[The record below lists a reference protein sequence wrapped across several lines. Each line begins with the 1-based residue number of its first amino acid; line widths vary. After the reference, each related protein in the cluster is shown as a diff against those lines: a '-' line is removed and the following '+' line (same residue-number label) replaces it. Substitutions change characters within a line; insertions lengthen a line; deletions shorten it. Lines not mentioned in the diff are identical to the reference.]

1 MPPPATSP
9 EPGAIE
15 SGFMPQMQFLHE
27 SLVELI
33 TQTSTN
39 LPPDV
44 REALGIAI
52 GEETPNTQ
60 SAQALTIIATNIDMA
75 VEDSGPICQDTGM
88 PTFVV
93 HTPVGVNQITLKKAI
108 QAAVAEATNRGK
120 LRPNSVDSLTG
131 ANSGNNLGEE
141 TPVIHFEQWENDE
154 IEVKL
159 ILKGG
164 GCENKNAQYSL
175 PCELDHLGKA
185 GRDLEGVRRCILH
198 AVWQAQGQGCAPGAV
213 GVCIGSDRAHGY
225 DLAKNQLFRTIQDV
239 NPIPELAKLEAE
251 IVEESNRLGVGAMG
265 FGGKVSLIGCKITA
279 ANRLPA
285 SFFVSV
291 AYDCWAYRRLGVRLD
306 ASSGAITKW
315 LYRDPET
322 PVRKMAAGEGFPLTG
337 REVVLRAPVT
347 EEQVRA
353 LKVGDVVLISGEM
366 FTGRDAVHAH
376 LTKHPL
382 PEGVDLH
389 GAVLYHCGPVMLK
402 QGDEWTVKAAG
413 PTTSIREEPYQ
424 ADIIRKFGL
433 RVVIGKGGMGKKT
446 LAALKECGAVYLNG
460 IGGAAQYY
468 ARSIEKVL
476 GVNLMEFGIP
486 EAMWRLRANNF
497 VAIVTMDAHGNSLH
511 ADVEK
516 ATGEELA
523 RLQAAH

>member
-1 MPPPATSP
+1 
-9 EPGAIE
+9 
-15 SGFMPQMQFLHE
+15 MQFLEE
-27 SLVELI
+27 SLTELI

-44 REALGIAI
+44 RQAMGIAI
-52 GEETPNTQ
+52 GGETPGTQ
-60 SAQALTIIATNIDMA
+60 SSQALNIIASNIDMA
-75 VEDSGPICQDTGM
+75 QEDEGPICQDTGM

-93 HTPVGVNQITLKKAI
+93 HTPVGVSQIAVRKAI
-108 QAAVAEATNRGK
+108 RNAVAEATRRGK

-131 ANSGNNLGEE
+131 KNSGNNLGAE
-141 TPVIHFEQWENDE
+141 TPVIHFDQWEEDE

-164 GCENKNAQYSL
+164 GCENKNIQYSV
-175 PCELDHLGKA
+175 PCELEHLGRA
-185 GRDLEGVRRCILH
+185 DRNLEGVRKCILH
-198 AVWQAQGQGCAPGAV
+198 AVWQAQGQGCAPGAL

-225 DLAKNQLFRTIQDV
+225 DLAKSQLFRTLDDSNAV
-239 NPIPELAKLEAE
+239 PELAKLEAE
-251 IVEESNRLGVGAMG
+251 IMEEANRIGVGAMG
-265 FGGKVSLIGCKITA
+265 FGGKASLIGCKILA

-291 AYDCWAYRRLGVRLD
+291 AYECWAFRRLGVRLD
-306 ASSGAITKW
+306 AGSGAITQW
-315 LYRDPET
+315 LYRDPSRHIE
-322 PVRKMAAGEGFPLTG
+322 KMAHGEGFPLSG
-337 REVVLRAPVT
+337 REVLLRAPLT
-347 EEQVRA
+347 EEQVRL

-366 FTGRDAVHAH
+366 YTGRDAVHAY
-376 LTKHPL
+376 LMKNP
-382 PEGVDLH
+382 PPVDLH

-402 QGDEWTVKAAG
+402 EGETWTVKAAG

-424 ADIIRKFGL
+424 AHVIREYGV
-433 RVVIGKGGMGKKT
+433 RAVIGKGGMGKKT

-476 GVNLMEFGIP
+476 GVHLMEFGVP
-486 EAMWRLRANNF
+486 EAMWHLRVNNF

-516 ATGEELA
+516 ETGEHLAELQ
-523 RLQAAH
+523 LK

>member
-1 MPPPATSP
+1 MH
-9 EPGAIE
+9 
-15 SGFMPQMQFLHE
+15 FLEE
-27 SLVELI
+27 SLIELI

-44 REALGIAI
+44 RQAMGVAI
-52 GEETPNTQ
+52 GGETPGTQ
-60 SAQALTIIATNIDMA
+60 SSQALSIIASNIDMA
-75 VEDSGPICQDTGM
+75 QEDEGPICQDTGM

-93 HTPVGVNQITLKKAI
+93 HTPVGVSQIAVKKAI
-108 QAAVAEATNRGK
+108 RNAVAEATKRGK

-131 ANSGNNLGEE
+131 KNTGNNLGTE
-141 TPVIHFEQWENDE
+141 TPVIHFDQWEEGE

-164 GCENKNAQYSL
+164 GCENKNIQYSL
-175 PCELDHLGKA
+175 PCELEHLGRA
-185 GRDLEGVRRCILH
+185 DRNLEGVRKCLLH
-198 AVWQAQGQGCAPGAV
+198 AVWQAQGQGCAPGAL

-225 DLAKNQLFRTIQDV
+225 DLAKSQLFRTLDDC
-239 NPIPELAKLEAE
+239 NPVPELAKLETDVMDEA
-251 IVEESNRLGVGAMG
+251 NRLGVGSMG
-265 FGGKVSLIGCKITA
+265 FGGKASLIGCKIMA

-306 ASSGAITKW
+306 ASSGAITRW
-315 LYRDPET
+315 LYRDPSR
-322 PVRKMAAGEGFPLTG
+322 PVEKMAHGEGFPLSG
-337 REVVLRAPVT
+337 REVVLRAPLT

-353 LKVGDVVLISGEM
+353 LKVGDVVLISGEV
-366 FTGRDAVHAH
+366 FTGRDAVHAY
-376 LTKHPL
+376 LMKNP
-382 PEGVDLH
+382 PPVDLH

-402 QGDEWTVKAAG
+402 DGDTWTVKAAG

-424 ADIIRKFGL
+424 AHVIREYGV

-476 GVNLMEFGIP
+476 GVNLMEFGVP
-486 EAMWRLRANNF
+486 EAMWHLRVNNF

-516 ATGEELA
+516 ETGEHLAEL
-523 RLQAAH
+523 QVK